1 MRFQQISFI
10 SFESPDGKSFQVD
23 RDSHANYFDEI
34 NIPSKKTTYII
45 ETDIKNFLY
54 ETKRLESISVFYVNI
69 GGLKTNF
76 ENFRNLLINTGS
88 SFDIVGLTETW
99 CNNFGNN

>member
-23 RDSHANYFDEI
+23 RDSHVNYFDET

-54 ETKRLESISVFYVNI
+54 ETKRLVNI

-76 ENFRNLLINTGS
+76 ENFGNLLINTGS